1 MKNERASKIKILSV
15 IAEYPGLN
23 EKELYEYLQTA
34 EDSPL
39 ELKQEIG
46 GTNRML
52 INMEE
57 KRCISFQGTKVF
69 GPRKYGTGS
78 IVNINLTEKGYQYLE
93 QLQAD
98 SKKNDSVL
106 IFL

>member
-23 EKELYEYLQTA
+23 EKELYEYLQAA

-39 ELKQEIG
+39 ELKQGIG

-57 KRCISFQGTKVF
+57 KRCISFQGTKVAS
-69 GPRKYGTGS
+69 PRKYGAGS

-98 SKKNDSVL
+98 IKKNNK
-106 IFL
+106 IIGF